1 MQKFR
6 QIKRELRILGIDDSP
21 HKEKGKGTVMLVG
34 TIFRGGEWLDG
45 VLSKK
50 IKVDGRDSTRKI
62 ISMINETRHNAQLRV
77 AMLDGI
83 TFGGMNTADISK
95 IYSETKLPVIV
106 VNRKKPDF
114 KKIEKALNNF
124 EDKTKRM
131 RCIEHA
137 GPIHKVLAGKHN
149 LYIQVAGIKLEDASE
164 ILKVSCTRGHIPEP
178 LRAAH
183 LIARGVT
190 LGESRGRA

>member
-1 MQKFR
+1 MKKFR

-21 HKEKGKGTVMLVG
+21 HKEHGKGTVLLVG
-34 TIFRGGEWLDG
+34 TVFRGGEWLDG
-45 VLSKK
+45 VLSRK
-50 IKVDGRDSTRKI
+50 IRVDGMDSTRKI
-62 ISMINETRHNAQLRV
+62 IQMINETRHNAQLRV

-95 IYSETKLPVIV
+95 IYKETGLPVIV
-106 VNRKKPDF
+106 VNRKAPDL
-114 KKIEKALNNF
+114 KKMEKAL
-124 EDKTKRM
+124 DKCTNKNARK

-137 GPIHKVLAGKHN
+137 GAIQKVTAGKHN
-149 LYIQVAGIKLEDASE
+149 LYIQVSGINVEDATE
-164 ILKVSCTRGHIPEP
+164 ILKISCTRGNLPEP
-178 LRAAH
+178 LRTSH